1 MIESLNNNII
11 QNGGYSFEG
20 DKTIQESII
29 EEINKCIDE
38 IDKTIIEEIIK
49 NIDKDAIEKYK
60 MLAATKVPQTLAATT
75 TTTTKVTQTPATTT
89 KVTQTPTT
97 VTKVTQTPA
106 AATKTLKGG
115 NNNKI
120 LKKNIVKLYNY
131 YLLLQDQN
139 NLSYK
144 IKKKLDKKIAELKNL
159 VGGSNNYFIEQFVK
173 TLKSKKYI
181 SYINIQYY
189 IKDNKILDYLKIYN
203 IIDKNISNADYFILI
218 HNSGKNIM
226 KNIMKSIIEYYFKLI
241 LESIN
246 ISEIISE
253 IIIKLCPNKTIDDCF
268 KSFLKNNMTFN
279 KNKYKEIYKDKEE
292 QIITIIIFIFIY
304 IFKNNIDN
312 TIDTT
317 SFFNRTTVVNQGKRI
332 YNILLSNISSTEQD
346 KEITKIN
353 NIFYNKNFIDEY
365 NYFISK
371 NESIK
376 TIIPDDDIKKIF
388 NEKYDKAK
396 DDAKKAKEA
405 QKAQETATEKTAKE
419 AARKKKK

>member
-1 MIESLNNNII
+1 M
-11 QNGGYSFEG
+11 
-20 DKTIQESII
+20 
-29 EEINKCIDE
+29 
-38 IDKTIIEEIIK
+38 
-49 NIDKDAIEKYK
+49 
-60 MLAATKVPQTLAATT
+60 
-75 TTTTKVTQTPATTT
+75 
-89 KVTQTPTT
+89 
-97 VTKVTQTPA
+97 
-106 AATKTLKGG
+106 
-115 NNNKI
+115 
-120 LKKNIVKLYNY
+120 
-131 YLLLQDQN
+131 
-139 NLSYK
+139 SYK

-181 SYINIQYY
+181 SYLNIQYY

-253 IIIKLCPNKTIDDCF
+253 IIKVDNICPNKTIDDCF
-268 KSFLKNNMTFN
+268 KSFLKNNMKSN
-279 KNKYKEIYKDKEE
+279 KYKYKEIYKDKEE

-365 NYFISK
+365 NDFISK
-371 NESIK
+371 NESIR
-376 TIIPDDDIKKIF
+376 TIIPDDETKQTFK
-388 NEKYDKAK
+388 EKYKKAQ
-396 DDAKKAKEA
+396 DDTKKAKEA
-405 QKAQETATEKTAKE
+405 K
-419 AARKKKK
+419 